1 MGWKRHKGKGDQPPR
16 LLSDVRMAAQDSR
29 RRVAAV
35 SSVVLPPKSV
45 PPPTASPPSD
55 PPVAPNRK
63 PSELKRSADAREV
76 LARAIADRNDKL
88 DQLYP

>member
-1 MGWKRHKGKGDQPPR
+1 MGWKRHKRNPDEPTR
-16 LLSDVRMAAQDSR
+16 LLSDVRMAEKDARHSALTASP
-29 RRVAAV
+29 VV
-35 SSVVLPPKSV
+35 SPPKSV

-63 PSELKRSADAREV
+63 PSELKRSADARAV

-88 DQLYP
+88 DRLYP